1 MNELFEIPESKSPRI
16 KWMERHHLTA
26 ANYTDENN
34 HLRIA
39 VYHGM
44 ARIANGDTADEALTA
59 AAKSLNIPLW
69 NEQ

>member
-1 MNELFEIPESKSPRI
+1 MSEMLFDIPESKSPKL
-16 KWMERHHLTA
+16 KWMERHHLTT

-44 ARIANGDTADEALTA
+44 ARIANGDTADE
-59 AAKSLNIPLW
+59 KSLNIPLW
-69 NEQ
+69 NEVRP